1 MSYEVVDF
9 ARDVIE
15 RSHSL
20 PVLVDF
26 WAEWCGPCKV
36 LGPTLERL
44 AEKSTGRW
52 ALAKVD
58 TDKHP
63 DLAATY
69 GIRGIPNVK
78 LFVDGRVLSEFTGAL
93 PEQAV
98 VQWLQKA
105 LPNPFRPQIE
115 KAGGLI
121 HAGSLG
127 PAREIL
133 EDILK
138 EDPAHEH
145 ARVMLAGTYLYLDR
159 EKALSLVSTVEEHSE
174 HFAQV
179 DALRTIAGVLQ
190 KAATPGVFPEN
201 PVKSTYL
208 AAIGDLSLEKFDIAL
223 DKFIEVIRSNRSYD
237 DDGARKICIAIF
249 RFLGE
254 EHPVTRSR
262 RRAFSSAL
270 NV

>member
-9 ARDVIE
+9 AREVIE
-15 RSHSL
+15 RSHSI

-44 AEKSTGRW
+44 AAKSASRW

-58 TDKHP
+58 TEKYP

-69 GIRGIPNVK
+69 GIRSIPNVK
-78 LFVDGRVLSEFTGAL
+78 LFVDGAVRDEFTGAL

-98 VQWLQKA
+98 VRWLQKA
-105 LPNPFRPQIE
+105 LPDPFRREIE
-115 KAGGLI
+115 EAERLI
-121 HAGSLG
+121 HDGSASQ
-127 PAREIL
+127 ARQIL
-133 EDILK
+133 EDLLK
-138 EDPAHEH
+138 KDPANER
-145 ARVMLAGTYLYLDR
+145 ARVVLSGTYLYSDR
-159 EKALSLVSTVEEHSE
+159 EKALHLINEIEEHSE

-179 DALRTIAGVLQ
+179 DALRTIVGALQ
-190 KAATPGVFPEN
+190 KAGTPGVFSED
-201 PVKSTYL
+201 PVKSMYL
-208 AAIGDLSLEKFDIAL
+208 AAIGDLALEKFDGAL
-223 DKFIEVIRSNRSYD
+223 QKFIQVIRSNRYYD
-237 DDGARKICIAIF
+237 DDGARKIAVAIF
-249 RFLGE
+249 KFLGE
-254 EHPVTRSR
+254 EHPVTRSH

>member
-9 ARDVIE
+9 ASEVIE
-15 RSHSL
+15 RSHSI

-44 AEKSTGRW
+44 AAKSNGRW

-58 TDKHP
+58 TDKYP

-69 GIRGIPNVK
+69 GVRGIPNVK
-78 LFVDGRVLSEFTGAL
+78 LFVDGAMLDEFTGAL

-98 VQWLQKA
+98 VRWLEKA
-105 LPNPFRPQIE
+105 LPDPFRHEIE
-115 KAGGLI
+115 KAEALI
-121 HAGSLG
+121 HAGSAG
-127 PAREIL
+127 QARQIL
-133 EDILK
+133 EDLLK
-138 EDPAHEH
+138 KDSVNER
-145 ARVMLAGTYLYLDR
+145 ARVVLAGTYLYGDR
-159 EKALSLVSTVEEHSE
+159 EKALHLIGDIEEHSE
-174 HFAQV
+174 HFAEV
-179 DALRTIAGVLQ
+179 DALRTIAGALQ
-190 KAATPGVFPEN
+190 KAGTPAVFSEE

-208 AAIGDLSLEKFDIAL
+208 AAIGDLALQKFDDAL
-223 DKFIEVIRSNRSYD
+223 QKFIEVIRSNRYYD

-249 RFLGE
+249 KFLGE